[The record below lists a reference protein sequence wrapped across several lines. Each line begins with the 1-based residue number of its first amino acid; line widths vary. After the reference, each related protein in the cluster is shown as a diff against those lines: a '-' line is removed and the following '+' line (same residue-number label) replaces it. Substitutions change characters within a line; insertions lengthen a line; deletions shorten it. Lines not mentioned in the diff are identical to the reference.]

1 MYILPIIIIQSH
13 ISPMINT
20 ICYGICLF
28 TLSSRLMMEIVQV
41 MAEKKNY
48 LKSFWNLNDVSLI
61 IVFTLVAIFDLK
73 SMYNADDAT

>member
-1 MYILPIIIIQSH
+1 
-13 ISPMINT
+13 MINT

-48 LKSFWNLNDVSLI
+48 LKSFWNLNDVSQI